1 MYLFCKRAL
10 RKQARLARLAP
21 IESAADDIALSA
33 DGAAM
38 GAGGRTVSERAYP
51 SRRRRRSLILATGG
65 ALACVLGGGTFAS
78 RALAIYGP
86 AASGLGAEIVSVDN
100 ASDEQA
106 NAATTDAAISGNGRY
121 VVFQTRATN
130 FFEDDGGVVGPHG
143 VESDAEPAGTLRQ
156 GGIFR
161 YDRDT
166 GAIQLVADGTETYSE
181 GPEKDKI
188 VFRGAE
194 GPSISADGRY
204 VAFTTTQ
211 QLVPQDT
218 NPNSDVYVRDMD
230 VPLRPAR
237 KDSGAYMLVS
247 ARDGGEEPAQY
258 ASAGPPQQGGE
269 PGSEAW
275 PHTSISA
282 DGRYVVF
289 RTPELVS
296 DLPNQPTT
304 ETPPEQLFV
313 RNIQA
318 KTTTLITRKSGG
330 GEPAG
335 GALGPATISADGST
349 VSWVGAHAPAQ
360 TRFLPGEP
368 ESVAEPYYLWRR
380 WQEPS
385 APIRRITGIG
395 DPDDPNC
402 LPGESITVSQTIE
415 GPCYGP
421 LSEPE
426 SGLASI
432 ALTAPGLSAD
442 GQTVAFLA
450 GAALRPNITKSS
462 GLDVFLTSMAPGES
476 RKAGTRELTL
486 GVQSGNIGSSPSIES
501 LALSADGSTI
511 AFTSLRTDFVL
522 PEPILAGSFR
532 PFPTVPSLYVIHVPQ
547 NTLERAV
554 VNYEGTDPAGPVH
567 VNPTLSSDGSAL
579 AFVSPSSD
587 FIFGDANQLP
597 DAFAATLQPPGGTAQ
612 PPPEV
617 NTSGGGFSLTS
628 AAAPELG
635 LHVKRGKAGQLLV
648 LVETPGAGT
657 ITCSAKG
664 KLAVKARKH
673 SKRRSV
679 VLAKATAVARSEG
692 TTTLLLRLVG
702 KYTPD
707 LKRLGRISVSIKVGF
722 KPSSPGESLS
732 AEAGSVFVSSSGK
745 KAARH

>member
-1 MYLFCKRAL
+1 ML
-10 RKQARLARLAP
+10 
-21 IESAADDIALSA
+21 
-33 DGAAM
+33 
-38 GAGGRTVSERAYP
+38 V
-51 SRRRRRSLILATGG
+51 
-65 ALACVLGGGTFAS
+65 CVLAACLFAA
-78 RALAIYGP
+78 RARAIYGP
-86 AASGLGAEIVSVDN
+86 ATGGLGADIVSVDN
-100 ASDEQA
+100 ASDEQG

-143 VESDAEPAGTLRQ
+143 VEPDVEPAGTVRQ

-161 YDRDT
+161 YDRET
-166 GAIQLVADGTETYSE
+166 GAIQLVADGTEAYTE
-181 GPEKDKI
+181 GQEKGQI

-211 QLVPQDT
+211 QLIPQDT
-218 NPNSDVYVRDMD
+218 NHNSDVYVRDMGI
-230 VPLRPAR
+230 PLTAAR
-237 KDSGAYMLVS
+237 KDSGAYTLVS
-247 ARDGGEEPAQY
+247 ARGGGDEPAQY
-258 ASAGPPQQGGE
+258 ASVGPPQPGGE

-289 RTPELVS
+289 RTPELAS
-296 DLPNQPTT
+296 DLPNQATT
-304 ETPPEQLFV
+304 ETPAEQLFV
-313 RNIQA
+313 RDLQA
-318 KTTTLITRKSGG
+318 KTTTLITRKTGG
-330 GEPAG
+330 EEPAG

-349 VSWVGAHAPAQ
+349 VSWVGAHAPVQ

-368 ESVAEPYYLWRR
+368 ESTAEPYYLWRR

-385 APIRRITGIG
+385 SPTRRITGIS

-402 LPGESITVSQTIE
+402 PAGESITVNQTAE

-432 ALTAPGLSAD
+432 ALAAPGLSSD

-476 RKAGTRELTL
+476 RKASTRELTL

-511 AFTSLRTDFVL
+511 AFTTLRTDFVL
-522 PEPILAGSFR
+522 PEPIISGALR
-532 PFPTVPSLYVIHVPQ
+532 PFPTVPNLYVIHVPQ
-547 NTLERAV
+547 DTLERAV
-554 VNYEGTDPAGPVH
+554 VNYEGADPAGPIH
-567 VNPTLSSDGSAL
+567 INPTLSSNGSAL
-579 AFVSPSSD
+579 AFVSSSSD
-587 FIFGDANQLP
+587 LIFGDANQMP
-597 DAFAATLQPPGGTAQ
+597 DAFAVAFEPPGGTAP

-617 NTSGGGFSLTS
+617 NVNEGSFSLASTS
-628 AAAPELG
+628 APELG
-635 LHVKRGKAGQLLV
+635 VHVKRAKAGQLLL
-648 LVETPGAGT
+648 LVETPGPGALA
-657 ITCSAKG
+657 CSAHG
-664 KLAVKARKH
+664 LVPVKVGNRSRK
-673 SKRRSV
+673 RSV
-679 VLAKATAVARSEG
+679 VLARATASARSEG
-692 TTTLLLRLVG
+692 TTTLALKVG
-702 KYTPD
+702 GRYART
-707 LKRLGRISVSIKVGF
+707 LKRLGKIKVSIAIGF
-722 KPSSPGESLS
+722 RPTGGGESLTTEVAS
-732 AEAGSVFVSSSGK
+732 AFVSGSR